1 MTTER
6 ILMPQSEDPIAIDSP
21 EPAVLSL
28 HSNAGWAEPA
38 VDEHVQ
44 RVVTFDAASSLEQR
58 VSAAAAAVE
67 EFGAPM
73 HIVAGGID
81 GVVAVR
87 LALTR
92 PDLVK
97 SLVLADCTVTNELGD
112 VTPELPS
119 VTVPTLVVAAD
130 PDGESDLQTSQ
141 TLAGQIPNGVFVV
154 MDHVELPSYQ
164 SRPGSFSAWSNS
176 FISIV
181 EGLRALD
188 GGDADVAPATA

>member
-1 MTTER
+1 MERKTMTTET
-6 ILMPQSEDPIAIDSP
+6 PIAIDSP

-28 HSNAGWAEPA
+28 HSNAGWSEPA

-44 RVVTFDAASSLEQR
+44 RVVTFDPAAGLEDR
-58 VSAAAAAVE
+58 VRAAVAAVE

-73 HIVAGGID
+73 HIVAGGED

-97 SLVLADCTVTNELGD
+97 SLVLADCTVANDLGD
-112 VTPELPS
+112 VTPDLPS

-130 PDGESDLQTSQ
+130 PDGEADLEMSQ

-164 SRPGSFSAWSNS
+164 SRPGAFSAWSNS

-188 GGDADVAPATA
+188 GGTTADADAASSPA